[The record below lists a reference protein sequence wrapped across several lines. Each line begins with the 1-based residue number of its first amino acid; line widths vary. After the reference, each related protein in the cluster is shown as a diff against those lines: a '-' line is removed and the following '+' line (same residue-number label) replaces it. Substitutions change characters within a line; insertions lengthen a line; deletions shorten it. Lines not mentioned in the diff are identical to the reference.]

1 MLQLYID
8 KDIQKMFAQKLQKS
22 RKSQKLSRATLSQKS
37 NIPAPTIRRF
47 EETGEISLRQFLRLW
62 MVLED
67 IGDFI
72 DIANPAPARTI
83 TDFPKTL
90 EEAEVRNAQ
99 KYK

>member
-22 RKSQKLSRATLSQKS
+22 RKSQKLSRTALSQKS

-72 DIANPAPARTI
+72 DIANPSPARTI
-83 TDFPKTL
+83 ANFPKTL
-90 EEAEVRNAQ
+90 EEAEARNAQ